1 MQLIHFFCQKN
12 LKLHEKLTYFMKN
25 RVCFFF
31 FFFVEQCHRVRLE
44 TNSLNEKKNV
54 QIKVQTVKHLG
65 VYDLYACIYMRFVYV
80 NVTLLRKKKKNNKNS
95 P

>member
-1 MQLIHFFCQKN
+1 
-12 LKLHEKLTYFMKN
+12 MKN
-25 RVCFFF
+25 RVCFFCGT
-31 FFFVEQCHRVRLE
+31 VSSYDVRLE

-80 NVTLLRKKKKNNKNS
+80 NVTLLRKKKEK
-95 P
+95 